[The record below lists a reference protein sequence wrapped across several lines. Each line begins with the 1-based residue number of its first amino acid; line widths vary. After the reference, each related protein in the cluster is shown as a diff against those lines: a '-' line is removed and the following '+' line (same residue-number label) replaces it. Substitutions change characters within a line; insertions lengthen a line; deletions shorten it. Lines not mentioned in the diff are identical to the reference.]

1 MLTRLGDLD
10 QSFALMDELRRRMD
24 HVWDDFDRG
33 SVRRVERAGAEA
45 GTGPRISLHDAG
57 QALLVTVDVPG
68 MTEKDV
74 QASIND
80 GTLTISGAREAEAP
94 GGYSVH
100 RRERSGYRFARS
112 VALPARVDAEKTT
125 ATVNDGVL
133 TVTLA
138 KIPEAQ
144 PRRIAVHSQ
153 S

>member
-1 MLTRLGDLD
+1 
-10 QSFALMDELRRRMD
+10 MD

-74 QASIND
+74 QVFAIPQPDIVAGYNRGDLD
-80 GTLTISGAREAEAP
+80 GGF
-94 GGYSVH
+94 VWD
-100 RRERSGYRFARS
+100 
-112 VALPARVDAEKTT
+112 LPARVDAEKTT